1 MEYRNV
7 AFGYV
12 PQAGYVR
19 LEWNCEGD
27 IKATRMFTG
36 QTMDLCGEAHGPIPE
51 EATPQALFEAL
62 AACNGH
68 ALFGEPATWS
78 RYEALWGDDSM
89 HRRARHGHGM
99 GITSDS
105 LLKVLQKAASWDR
118 IEIAVEQLQA
128 PAAWQAGMHVPKP
141 HVDGEWFEPVLV
153 DAGDVRT
160 MLRTADYLMPEDSLV
175 AGVVVDLLQ
184 TDGARVAKFIEHDL
198 TPYEAEATL
207 EWAIFGSGL

>member
-19 LEWNCEGD
+19 LEWAPNGD

-36 QTMDLCGEAHGPIPE
+36 QTMDLCGLAHGSIPE
-51 EATPQALFEAL
+51 DAEPQALFEAL
-62 AACNGH
+62 ASDNEH
-68 ALFGEPATWS
+68 SLFGEPATWS

-89 HRRARHGHGM
+89 HRRARHGNGM

-118 IEIAVEQLQA
+118 IEIAVEHLEA
-128 PAAWQAGMHVPKP
+128 PAAWQAGMHVPNP
-141 HVDGEWFEPVLV
+141 HREGEWFDPVLV
-153 DAGDVRT
+153 DAGDLRT
-160 MLRTADYLMPEDSLV
+160 MLRTADYLIPADSVV
-175 AGVVVDLLQ
+175 AGAVVDLLQ
-184 TDGARVAKFIEHDL
+184 ADGARVAKFIEHDL
-198 TPYEAEATL
+198 APYEAEFIL
-207 EWAIFGSGL
+207 EWAIFGSGA